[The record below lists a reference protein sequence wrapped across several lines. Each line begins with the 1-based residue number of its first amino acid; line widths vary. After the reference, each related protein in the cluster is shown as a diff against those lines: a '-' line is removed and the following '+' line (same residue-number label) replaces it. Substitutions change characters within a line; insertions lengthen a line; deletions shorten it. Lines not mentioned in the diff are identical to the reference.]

1 MNIWFYL
8 FLTLLV
14 ISIFLIIKI
23 IVVKQSIKEIQKDLN
38 FIIKSDTNSLITIS
52 TNDID
57 LRNLTKC
64 LNDKLKLLR
73 KLEIEYKQGN
83 QELKTSITNIS
94 HDLRTP
100 LTAIRGYID
109 LMECDNLT
117 SKQKEY
123 LKYIDE
129 KSVDLTNLTE
139 QLFYFSK
146 GIEDYNKVN
155 KSKVC
160 LNNILESVICSYY
173 NLFKDK
179 NIEPIIDITNNKII
193 KELDSDMLKRILENI
208 IYNSIKYSLDMVK
221 IVLKDNGNIEISNKT
236 INFDSISINK
246 IFDRYYTV
254 ENAKKSNG
262 IGLSIAKQ
270 LVELNGG
277 KIKAEYK
284 NNILTII
291 VKF

>member
-1 MNIWFYL
+1 MDIWFYL
-8 FLTLLV
+8 FLALFV
-14 ISIFLIIKI
+14 ICVFLSIKI
-23 IVVKQSIKEIQKDLN
+23 IVVKQSIKEVQKDLN

-52 TNDID
+52 TNDKD
-57 LRNLTKC
+57 LKNLSKC

-117 SKQKEY
+117 NKQKEY

-146 GIEDYNKVN
+146 GIEDYNRIN

-160 LNNILESVICSYY
+160 LNDILESVICSYY

-179 NIEPIIDITNNKII
+179 NIEPIIDITSKKII
-193 KELDSDMLKRILENI
+193 KELDSNMIKRILENI

-221 IVLKDNGNIEISNKT
+221 IVLKDNGNIEVSNKT
-236 INFDSISINK
+236 TNFDSISVDK

-270 LVELNGG
+270 LVELNNGT
-277 KIKAEYK
+277 IKATYK

>member
-1 MNIWFYL
+1 MDIWFYL
-8 FLTLLV
+8 FLALFV
-14 ISIFLIIKI
+14 ICVFLSIKI
-23 IVVKQSIKEIQKDLN
+23 IVVKQSIKEVQKDLN

-52 TNDID
+52 TNDKD
-57 LRNLTKC
+57 LKNLSKC

-117 SKQKEY
+117 NKQKEY

-146 GIEDYNKVN
+146 GIEDYNRIN

-160 LNNILESVICSYY
+160 LNDILESVICSYY

-179 NIEPIIDITNNKII
+179 NIEPIIDITSKKII
-193 KELDSDMLKRILENI
+193 KELDSNMIKRILENI

-221 IVLKDNGNIEISNKT
+221 IVLKDNGNIEVSNKT
-236 INFDSISINK
+236 TNFDSISVDK

-262 IGLSIAKQ
+262 IGLSIAKK
-270 LVELNGG
+270 LVELNNGT
-277 KIKAEYK
+277 IKATYK

>member
-8 FLTLLV
+8 FLALFV
-14 ISIFLIIKI
+14 ICVFLSIKI
-23 IVVKQSIKEIQKDLN
+23 IVVKQSIKEVQKDLN

-52 TNDID
+52 TNDKD
-57 LRNLTKC
+57 LKNLSKC

-117 SKQKEY
+117 NKQKEY

-146 GIEDYNKVN
+146 GIEDYNRIN

-160 LNNILESVICSYY
+160 LNDILESVICSYY

-179 NIEPIIDITNNKII
+179 NIEPIIDITSKKII
-193 KELDSDMLKRILENI
+193 KELDSNMIKRILENI

-221 IVLKDNGNIEISNKT
+221 IVLKDNGNIEVSNKT
-236 INFDSISINK
+236 TNFDSISVDK

-270 LVELNGG
+270 LVELNNGT
-277 KIKAEYK
+277 IKATYK

>member
-1 MNIWFYL
+1 MDIWFYL
-8 FLTLLV
+8 FLALFV
-14 ISIFLIIKI
+14 ICVFLSIKI

-52 TNDID
+52 TNDKD
-57 LRNLTKC
+57 LKTLSKC

-109 LMECDNLT
+109 LMERDNLT
-117 SKQKEY
+117 NKQKEY

-146 GIEDYNKVN
+146 GIEDYNRIN

-160 LNNILESVICSYY
+160 LNDILESVICSYY

-179 NIEPIIDITNNKII
+179 NIEPIIDITSKKII
-193 KELDSDMLKRILENI
+193 KELDSNMIKRILENI

-221 IVLKDNGNIEISNKT
+221 IVLKDNGNIEVSNKT
-236 INFDSISINK
+236 TNFDSISVDK

-270 LVELNGG
+270 LVELNNG
-277 KIKAEYK
+277 KIKATYK